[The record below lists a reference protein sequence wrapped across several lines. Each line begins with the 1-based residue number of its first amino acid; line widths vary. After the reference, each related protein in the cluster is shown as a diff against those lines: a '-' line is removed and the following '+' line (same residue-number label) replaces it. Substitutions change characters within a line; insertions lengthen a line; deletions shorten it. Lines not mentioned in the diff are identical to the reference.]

1 MTFILFLVKLFQI
14 LGSFYPIPKLTQSSI
29 RWEADKKDFNI
40 QMMVLVKK
48 VGFFFLAYLVI
59 A

>member
-48 VGFFFLAYLVI
+48 VGFFS
-59 A
+59 